1 MALSTNKVGKV
12 FVHFVRNYSAETT
25 KHYKV
30 VVAGGGSGGLSIG
43 ARACRQFGVGNVAI
57 IEPAKVHYYQPM
69 WTLVGAGVKT
79 LSQSGVPTQEALP
92 RGCKHYNQYL
102 QEFDP
107 ERNTVTLKNGEKLS
121 YDYLVVALGIQI
133 DLKKVEGLEE
143 ALKNDKN
150 VCTNYLREYV
160 EKTFPAIQDFRG
172 GNAIF
177 TFPNTPIKCA
187 GAPQKIMYLAE
198 DYWKKHGVKDK
209 TKILYNTALGVIFGV
224 PRYAESLMKVVE
236 RKGIILNKR
245 QSLKAVD
252 HAKKTATFDLLDSE
266 KGETQTYHYDFLHVG
281 PPQSGPDVLKNSSV
295 PIVDATGFLDVDK
308 NTCQHVKFPN
318 IFGIGDCTNIP
329 AAKTA
334 AAVAACSGHLW
345 RGIKD
350 MEAGKKPS
358 GTYNGYSSCP
368 LITDYHHCIL
378 AEFGFDGQ
386 IYETFPLD
394 QSKERR
400 TMYHLKRDVMP
411 QIYWHMFLKG
421 YWNGPGTYRKIMHLG
436 MCC

>member
-224 PRYAESLMKVVE
+224 PRYAESLMK
-236 RKGIILNKR
+236 
-245 QSLKAVD
+245 
-252 HAKKTATFDLLDSE
+252 
-266 KGETQTYHYDFLHVG
+266 YDFLHVG

-358 GTYNGYSSCP
+358 GT
-368 LITDYHHCIL
+368 
-378 AEFGFDGQ
+378 FGFDGQ